1 LTASRPICGNA
12 KSPSTAPGGR
22 CEEPHA
28 KRLKVQP
35 LNEQPISVK
44 DLIVNDRDE
53 CILANGLKGSTMKF
67 GDVAYAITNCEPIR
81 VRILTEQ
88 GEKTYELE

>member
-1 LTASRPICGNA
+1 
-12 KSPSTAPGGR
+12 
-22 CEEPHA
+22 
-28 KRLKVQP
+28 
-35 LNEQPISVK
+35 
-44 DLIVNDRDE
+44 VNDRDE